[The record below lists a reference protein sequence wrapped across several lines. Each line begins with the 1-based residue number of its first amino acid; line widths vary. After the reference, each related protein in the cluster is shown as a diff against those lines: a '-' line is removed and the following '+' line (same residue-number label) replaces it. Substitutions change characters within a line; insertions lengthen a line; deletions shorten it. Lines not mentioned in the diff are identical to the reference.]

1 MGYEEL
7 QAKRDIEQI
16 NFLLDNIIRLEQ
28 ENPILEEYINNE
40 DKLAYIKHLEG
51 ELEKINEI
59 IQKSKIFFNSENNI
73 SNEEFEELTTGI
85 IYPND
90 EYYKLIDKKIQTT
103 EMEKLNDEALIKKNQ
118 IETNLRVIEE
128 YNKLISNRETL
139 INSVA
144 TRISNSR
151 IANNSS
157 SDLVNSAITDISIA
171 QNDYKKF
178 INELCIQSFGTPL
191 LVTLIT
197 HDPNDIINIIKNI
210 FEMSS
215 FAKEQVDSMINY
227 INNQKRKIEQNLV
240 LSDKAIIDL
249 IETTTGKNFMKQ
261 TEIHSKV
268 RHTTGNS
275 QLMDN
280 NGSFQVIQRGN
291 RNKYSNDSNMNIKKF
306 NIETNGMTARKDKD
320 MFSRDYP
327 LSTNEQMLHESFRNI
342 PMNRK
347 KQVIGY
353 ILENLELCLEMYE
366 SFYTDGKGMVI
377 PTTIKLSNGDE
388 IDYEFVMNIY
398 NLPHILGI
406 HPVIYNGSY
415 MYPEPVRKVLNLNDT
430 DNALKVLRKII
441 KNKERL
447 IHCNVFS
454 DGCKLRGGL
463 YSYDNTNWYESM
475 PWESIILKTNAF
487 IRGDFFKRTSLITE
501 INPDSYLI
509 RSDDRIE
516 RITLTPERFGN
527 PALNQ
532 QVLTENDIRM
542 LKGIDARSDW
552 MVKGLTHPNN
562 RDGTTNNDIWIP
574 KTNTSWM
581 GERIILSNG
590 SKLKALEPI
599 RYMLTG
605 VPDDAG
611 GIIKSIENEK
621 VKRDYSL
628 VEQQE
633 LLVTMALGLG
643 VDNLSINRTIRN
655 LFDQIE
661 QQKRNEHSSS
671 KKPKH

>member
-7 QAKRDIEQI
+7 QARRDIEQI

-28 ENPILEEYINNE
+28 ENSILEEYINSE
-40 DKLAYIKHLEG
+40 DKLTYIK
-51 ELEKINEI
+51 KINEELLKVNELI
-59 IQKSKIFFNSENNI
+59 EKYKIVLNHQNNI
-73 SNEEFEELTTGI
+73 SSEEFEEITAGI
-85 IYPND
+85 IYPNE
-90 EYYKLIDKKIQTT
+90 EYYKLMDNQIQAIET
-103 EMEKLNDEALIKKNQ
+103 EKLKNVAQIKKNELENKLK
-118 IETNLRVIEE
+118 IIEE
-128 YNKLISNRETL
+128 YNKLINDREIL

-157 SDLVNSAITDISIA
+157 SNLVNSAITDISIA
-171 QNDYKKF
+171 QNDYRKF
-178 INELCIQSFGTPL
+178 INELCVQAFGTPL

-197 HDPNDIINIIKNI
+197 HDPNDIINTIKNI
-210 FEMSS
+210 FGMSS
-215 FAKEQVDSMINY
+215 FTKEKIDNMINY
-227 INNQKRKIEQNLV
+227 IDEQKQKIEQNLI

-261 TEIHSKV
+261 TEIHSKT
-268 RHTTGNS
+268 RHAIGSS
-275 QLMDN
+275 QLIDN
-280 NGSFQVIQRGN
+280 NGSFRVIQRGN
-291 RNKYSNDSNMNIKKF
+291 RNKFSNNSNMNIKKF
-306 NIETNGMTARKDKD
+306 NIENDGMSTRKDKD

-327 LSTNEQMLHESFRNI
+327 LSTNEQMLQESFRNI

-377 PTTIKLSNGDE
+377 PTTIKLSNGE
-388 IDYEFVMNIY
+388 QIDYEFVMNIY

-415 MYPEPVRKVLNLNDT
+415 MYPEPVRKVLNLNDS

-475 PWESIILKTNAF
+475 PWESILLKTNAF

-509 RSDDRIE
+509 RADDRIE

-552 MVKGLTHPNN
+552 MVKGLTHPTNG
-562 RDGTTNNDIWIP
+562 DGTTNNGIWIP

-581 GERIILSNG
+581 GERTILSNG
-590 SKLKALEPI
+590 SRLRTLEPI

-611 GIIKSIENEK
+611 GIIKSIENENG
-621 VKRDYSL
+621 KRDYSL

-661 QQKRNEHSSS
+661 QQKRKEHSFS